1 MNGSAG
7 SRNGNRFSRLKHD
20 HDLRSL
26 AMDLVVQLPKD
37 EADALRVLEYARFL
51 VADFRSG
58 NVPAAEI
65 DRGLSIVP

>member
-1 MNGSAG
+1 MNAAAG
-7 SRNGNRFSRLKHD
+7 GRDINRFSRIKHD

-26 AMDLVVQLPKD
+26 AMDVVVQLPKN

-58 NVPAAEI
+58 NVPASDSRE
-65 DRGLSIVP
+65 DLRVVP

>member
-1 MNGSAG
+1 MSASAG
-7 SRNGNRFSRLKHD
+7 GRNTNRISQIKHD
-20 HDLRSL
+20 HDLRGL

-58 NVPAAEI
+58 NVPASDAREAL
-65 DRGLSIVP
+65 RIVP